1 MLIFFH
7 FTDKK
12 YIILY
17 HTKTYFIR
25 IRAKKSSTII
35 AISAE
40 YSSKI
45 ILKFKAFE
53 NFTMKVVDNVING
66 ELSPPSSGEYIDVV
80 SPADGQTFAKVAVS
94 TAQDVERAIAAA
106 KKAFPAWSSLTV
118 KKRAA
123 VMYKLQHLISEHADE
138 LAKMIVRENGKNYSE
153 ALAEVAKGNETVEWA
168 CSMPQ
173 LIQGNILQVSR
184 GITCHD
190 VREPLGVVASVVP
203 FNFPMMVPCW
213 TIPIA
218 LTAGNCVICKPSEK
232 CPSTMERVA
241 ELMKLAG
248 MPDGVFQIVNG
259 TVESVNA
266 LCDSPDIAALSF
278 VGSSRV
284 AEIVAQRCHRVNKR
298 VLSLGG
304 AKNPLIA
311 LPDCDIEMTA
321 KDISASAFGCA
332 GQRCMAAS
340 VLVVV
345 GENKPLIEAVVRVAA
360 ALKSGQDKGQVGA
373 VIDAASQQRILGY
386 INQAEQG
393 GAKILLDG
401 RAAASAAPNGTW
413 VSPSVI
419 FHTNKAD
426 PALHDEI
433 FGPVLSVIQVGSR
446 EEALAIENA
455 DPHGNAACVYTQ
467 SGAEAEY
474 FSARFKASMIGVN
487 VGVPVPREPF
497 SFGGMYGTKS
507 KYGEHDITGAGAMAF
522 FTQRRKIT
530 TKWSRFA
537 AAAPGSGAV
546 DRANF
551 DTI

>member
-1 MLIFFH
+1 MQVI
-7 FTDKK
+7 
-12 YIILY
+12 
-17 HTKTYFIR
+17 
-25 IRAKKSSTII
+25 
-35 AISAE
+35 
-40 YSSKI
+40 
-45 ILKFKAFE
+45 
-53 NFTMKVVDNVING
+53 DNVIGG
-66 ELSPPSSGEYIDVV
+66 ELSPPSSGEYMDVI
-80 SPADGQTFAKVAVS
+80 SPADGNVFAKVAVS
-94 TAQDVERAIAAA
+94 PAEDVERAIQQA
-106 KKAFPAWSSLTV
+106 KAAFPKWSALTV

-123 VMYKLQHLISEHADE
+123 IMYKLQNLINENADE
-138 LAKMIVRENGKNYSE
+138 LAKMIVKENGKNYSE
-153 ALAEVAKGNETVEWA
+153 AIAEVAKGNETVEWA

-173 LIQGNILQVSR
+173 LIQGNILKVSR

-203 FNFPMMVPCW
+203 FNFPCMVPLW

-232 CPSTMERVA
+232 CPSTMLRVA
-241 ELMKLAG
+241 ELMEEAG
-248 MPDGVFQIVNG
+248 MPAGVFQIVNG
-259 TVESVNA
+259 TVAAVNA
-266 LCDSPDIAALSF
+266 LCDSPDVAALSF

-284 AEIVAQRCHRVNKR
+284 AEIVAQRCHKVNKR

-304 AKNPLIA
+304 AKNHLVA
-311 LPDCDIEMTA
+311 LPDCDVEMTA
-321 KDISASAFGCA
+321 RDISASAFGCA

-345 GENKPLIEAVVRVAA
+345 GENKPLMEAVVRVAG
-360 ALKSGQDKGQVGA
+360 ALNSGQAKGQVGP
-373 VIDAASQQRILGY
+373 VIDSASHARINGY
-386 INQAEQG
+386 IKQAEEG
-393 GAKILLDG
+393 GATLLLDG
-401 RAAASAAPNGTW
+401 RSRAQPAGTW
-413 VSPSVI
+413 VGPTIIS
-419 FHTNKAD
+419 HTNKDDA
-426 PALHDEI
+426 ALHDEI
-433 FGPVLSVIQVGSR
+433 FGPVLSVIHVRTR

-467 SGAEAEY
+467 SGGEAEF
-474 FSARFKASMIGVN
+474 FSNAFKASMIGIN

-497 SFGGMYGTKS
+497 SFGGMYGTRS

-546 DRANF
+546 DKANF